1 MKRTKRTGRKTR
13 VLVSF
18 IIVTLV
24 AFFFVKMVQLQVQ
37 LDEKQGQLDSLFEQ
51 ITMVQIQ
58 NEDLQA
64 KNDSLETEEGQ
75 KQQLRE
81 NGYVADDEQVYIYAG
96 N

>member
-81 NGYVADDEQVYIYAG
+81 NGYVADDDQVYIYAG